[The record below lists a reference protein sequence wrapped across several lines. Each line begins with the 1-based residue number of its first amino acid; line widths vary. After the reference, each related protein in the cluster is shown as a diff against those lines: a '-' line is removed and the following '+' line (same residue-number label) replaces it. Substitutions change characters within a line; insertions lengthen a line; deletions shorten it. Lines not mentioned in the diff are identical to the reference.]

1 MIDTH
6 AHLSFEAFDEDREA
20 VLDRAWKAGLEAI
33 VLIGAGDDFAGNEK
47 ALKLAN
53 TDERLFAAV
62 GIHPCDAEKW
72 DESWNEKIRNM
83 LRQEKVVAL
92 GETGLDF
99 HWEVNR
105 KTQMRLFLL
114 HLEWSH
120 EFELPFI
127 IHSRSANNEVWEV
140 LMQEGLPKRKG
151 VFHCYSGDLD
161 LAKKIYEQGLALGVG
176 GVISFKNAQELH
188 EIVKQLPLDA
198 FVLETDAP
206 YLAPVPYR
214 GKRNESSYVPYIVE
228 KIAELKNISKE
239 EVVHTTSER
248 AKALFHLGG
257 KNEETLES

>member
-206 YLAPVPYR
+206 YLSPEGFR
-214 GKRNESSYVPYIVE
+214 GKRNEPFQVKLLAEYIAQ
-228 KIAELKNISKE
+228 IRGISFSELADA
-239 EVVHTTSER
+239 TTSN
-248 AKALFHLGG
+248 AKKFFRL
-257 KNEETLES
+257 K